1 MKKAIKTLNRLQD
14 IFTAALVA
22 AFIIIILF
30 ATICRYFAIS
40 TLKWPDELARY
51 LMMWM
56 VFIGCGAAARNGS
69 HFSIDI
75 IYLIIPKKYH
85 NIITVI
91 STGLMDFAMLYVV
104 YLSFNMTMA
113 QIRMG
118 QVSSAMHIPMWIMY
132 LTIPVGCAL
141 NALQGTA
148 HAVNK
153 CMENRKELAEG
164 GVAE

>member
-75 IYLIIPKKYH
+75 IYLITGGGPAGSTE
-85 NIITVI
+85 TVP
-91 STGLMDFAMLYVV
+91 V
-104 YLSFNMTMA
+104 YAYNMGWGTKLL
-113 QIRMG
+113 G
-118 QVSSAMHIPMWIMY
+118 QSSAVTVLLFIFMMVICIGY
-132 LTIPVGCAL
+132 F
-141 NALQGTA
+141 
-148 HAVNK
+148 AVIGRW
-153 CMENRKELAEG
+153 EKEDK
-164 GVAE
+164 